1 MKVERGL
8 YSNED
13 WESEKWNDTV
23 DYLSRF
29 VRLCGKLED
38 AKHVIWNYSET
49 AGCEDPI

>member
-8 YSNED
+8 YCKED
-13 WESEKWNDTV
+13 WESEKWKDTV

-38 AKHVIWNYSET
+38 AKHVI
-49 AGCEDPI
+49 